1 MYLRERQ
8 TVEAASWVE
17 ARPQD
22 STLASEE
29 KQAVGR
35 ASAGVAPA
43 RERWTGAGDCGDD
56 GAGDDGDGGGPRAGD
71 EMGEEYAGVEEENS
85 SAQSY
90 DVLQGEENGGTE

>member
-1 MYLRERQ
+1 M
-8 TVEAASWVE
+8 EAASWVE

-29 KQAVGR
+29 MQAVGR
-35 ASAGVAPA
+35 APAGVAPA
-43 RERWTGAGDCGDD
+43 RERWTGAGAGGDD
-56 GAGDDGDGGGPRAGD
+56 GGDDDDGGEPRAGD
-71 EMGEEYAGVEEENS
+71 EMGEEYAGVEEESS